1 MKYINKPPS
10 ARNRN
15 TTLPATNQPIST
27 RRTGTTKKKL
37 IKHNTVAAKANKAKT
52 DLLITVSNVACSTV
66 TVTKCQAA
74 LRTLQAF
81 PVFKP
86 TCLCR
91 EPHMDPECNS
101 FRDFLFDHPCVFVKE
116 KEKDPYPVDALPTCT
131 HAHHVCQQETKCI
144 KLYEDF
150 KLHCKVRDN
159 KCRMEDRDLCFEAW
173 ASLRRSPM
181 FGCICPNNHMKKRCD
196 RMFSMVNHNPC
207 IASENVTMYGATD
220 DIVHLLKNPLVD
232 TSNGQD
238 VHAGYDYINV
248 NILKNDKVKGHKV
261 HYTYPEEEDTPLVDQ
276 SSHHSGYSSNF
287 IEPEREKLVFQ
298 STCHSAMDSC
308 NNNYH
313 CRMLLAPIL
322 HHCDM
327 SRCNRNSCM
336 EALQTFY
343 GKPDFHWNVEIA
355 FCLCKK
361 TENKYDACLIAQEK
375 LHPVCAQRIEESPQP
390 TCLHLAEVCKENK
403 ACRSKLEYY
412 EQSCAVDSVTKKC
425 AGSPTECRKSIL
437 AILGTDL
444 RTTCACKGTDM
455 SQLYECLGWQR
466 LLWVN
471 PCVVEAQKH
480 FHMKKAVEQSRLST
494 HTTRTTSTTT
504 TTISTTSTVHLT
516 AAKSITETSVTVN
529 SPTEFLPPPQAFV
542 PTSTVTKS
550 TPTTTTT
557 RRTTTRRTRAT
568 TTTTTA
574 PPRSCI
580 VQRPQVPDQFIR
592 EGSFKRIYH
601 EDEFECSDVCE
612 CEVGEKLSCRTIC
625 IDRMPC
631 KTEFAFY
638 NHAAPAY
645 QAFRGRCLCYSG
657 RFICMKPSPTD
668 YSLPHGVFL
677 FLGYSEVDE
686 RELNR
691 NHTTH
696 LVVIQDVVRVLQN
709 FIKEEAERK
718 NGTTCSLEFFNATR
732 ENVIIA
738 GKLSDDADTTKLT
751 PSEIL
756 SKEKDECAEFM
767 EVISD
772 RINSRYPEFLS
783 HVLLSVFKM
792 AEVEIVPIETSSA
805 SFTHRSSGTLMV
817 HLILILV
824 IINLTKTYS
833 TIS

>member
-1 MKYINKPPS
+1 MFHRASDNAS
-10 ARNRN
+10 W
-15 TTLPATNQPIST
+15 
-27 RRTGTTKKKL
+27 
-37 IKHNTVAAKANKAKT
+37 
-52 DLLITVSNVACSTV
+52 
-66 TVTKCQAA
+66 
-74 LRTLQAF
+74 
-81 PVFKP
+81 
-86 TCLCR
+86 
-91 EPHMDPECNS
+91 
-101 FRDFLFDHPCVFVKE
+101 
-116 KEKDPYPVDALPTCT
+116 PYVD
-131 HAHHVCQQETKCI
+131 EI
-144 KLYEDF
+144 G
-150 KLHCKVRDN
+150 
-159 KCRMEDRDLCFEAW
+159 
-173 ASLRRSPM
+173 AS
-181 FGCICPNNHMKKRCD
+181 
-196 RMFSMVNHNPC
+196 V
-207 IASENVTMYGATD
+207 
-220 DIVHLLKNPLVD
+220 LKNPLVD
-232 TSNGQD
+232 GGHLD
-238 VHAGYDYINV
+238 LHAGYDHINV
-248 NILKNDKVKGHKV
+248 NILKNDKSKSERHKV
-261 HYTYPEEEDTPLVDQ
+261 HYTYPEEEDAVQVVET
-276 SSHHSGYSSNF
+276 SHQSGYSSNF

-298 STCHSAMDSC
+298 STCHVAMDSC

-322 HHCDM
+322 HHCDI

-343 GKPDFHWNVEIA
+343 GKQDFHWNVEIA

-361 TENKYDACLIAQEK
+361 TENRHDACLIAQEK
-375 LHPVCAQRIEESPQP
+375 MHPVCAQRIEESPQP
-390 TCLHLAEVCKENK
+390 TCLHLAENCKENN
-403 ACRSKLEYY
+403 ACRIKLENY

-425 AGSPTECRKSIL
+425 AGSTTECRKSIM

-444 RTTCACKGTDM
+444 RTSCACKGTDM

-480 FHMKKAVEQSRLST
+480 FHVKKAAEQSRLMP
-494 HTTRTTSTTT
+494 HTTRSTTTTTTTTSTTT
-504 TTISTTSTVHLT
+504 MKTTTPSITTPPPRVHLT
-516 AAKSITETSVTVN
+516 AVKSMTDEASITVITA
-529 SPTEFLPPPQAFV
+529 TEFLPPPQAFV
-542 PTSTVTKS
+542 PTSTVSLPS
-550 TPTTTTT
+550 TSTSTTM
-557 RRTTTRRTRAT
+557 RTTTRRTRPT

-580 VQRPQVPDQFIR
+580 VQRPQIPDQFIR

-612 CEVGEKLSCRTIC
+612 CEIGEKLTCRTIC

-709 FIKEEAERK
+709 YVREEADKK
-718 NGTTCSLEFFNATR
+718 NGTLCSLEFFNATR
-732 ENVIIA
+732 ENVIII
-738 GKLSDDADTTKLT
+738 GKISDDIDTSKMT
-751 PSEIL
+751 PAEIL
-756 SKEKDECAEFM
+756 EKEKEECAEYLDL
-767 EVISD
+767 VSD
-772 RINSRYPEFLS
+772 RINLRHPEFLS
-783 HVLLSVFKM
+783 HVLLSIFKM
-792 AEVEIVPIETSSA
+792 AEVEIVPLETSSA
-805 SFTHRSSGTLMV
+805 CHVHRSTFSTLLSLAV
-817 HLILILV
+817 PLLVLI
-824 IINLTKTYS
+824 NYTKTYL